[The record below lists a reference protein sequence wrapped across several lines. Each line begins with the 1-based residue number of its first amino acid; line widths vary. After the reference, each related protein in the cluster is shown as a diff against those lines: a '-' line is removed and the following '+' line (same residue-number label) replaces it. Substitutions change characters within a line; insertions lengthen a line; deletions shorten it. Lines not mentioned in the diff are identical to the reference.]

1 MAGCR
6 KAATWVNSESSQ
18 ALRRPVDLS
27 LVLSPSL
34 VKRAWAIFW
43 SSGTCCALGNIFT
56 PGFLFVCDVWNRI
69 CSSCELNKSVPHP
82 QAIKTLSQTVEFYL
96 G

>member
-1 MAGCR
+1 MAGGR

-34 VKRAWAIFW
+34 VKKAWAIFW
-43 SSGTCCALGNIFT
+43 SSSTCYALENI
-56 PGFLFVCDVWNRI
+56 LVCLRCLESNLV
-69 CSSCELNKSVPHP
+69 LM
-82 QAIKTLSQTVEFYL
+82 
-96 G
+96 